1 MIKVKYLTKENL
13 VEIFRTSP
21 TVSWQVLVGR
31 VDPEPNLVFPILKAG
46 PRQDFQVLC
55 TVVIDLKGNTA
66 TFPIPEKLYD
76 SLPETPRPVTLK
88 DFPMKK
94 EIL

>member
-1 MIKVKYLTKENL
+1 MIKVKYLTREDFI
-13 VEIFRTSP
+13 EIFRTHP
-21 TVSWQVLVGR
+21 TISWQVIVGR
-31 VDPEPNLVFPILKAG
+31 LDSEPNLVFPILKAG
-46 PRQDFQVLC
+46 PRQDSQVLC

-66 TFPIPEKLYD
+66 TFPIPGKMYD